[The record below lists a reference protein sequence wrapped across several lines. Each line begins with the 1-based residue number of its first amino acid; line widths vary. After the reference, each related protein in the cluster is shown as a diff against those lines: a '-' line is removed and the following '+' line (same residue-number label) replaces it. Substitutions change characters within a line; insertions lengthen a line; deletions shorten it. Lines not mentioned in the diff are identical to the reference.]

1 MIVRFSTRHGQL
13 TMLGEP
19 ARRLLMLGGHSGT
32 VPGAIL
38 AADLPTFLERLR
50 TGLATHG
57 NEVSPPPAPPPE
69 NPSESKDDDEPR
81 ERGVGLNARALPLID
96 MIETALARGSDLM
109 WDRA

>member
-19 ARRLLMLGGHSGT
+19 ARRLLVLGGHSGT

-38 AADLPTFLERLR
+38 AADLPTFLSRLR
-50 TGLATHG
+50 TGLETHG
-57 NEVSPPPAPPPE
+57 NEVSPPPAPPPDD
-69 NPSESKDDDEPR
+69 PSERKDDDEPR
-81 ERGVGLNARALPLID
+81 ERGISLHARALPVIG

>member
-1 MIVRFSTRHGQL
+1 MIVKFSTRHGQL

-19 ARRLLMLGGHSGT
+19 ARRLLSLGGHSGT

-38 AADLPTFLERLR
+38 SSDLPQFLVRLR
-50 TGLATHG
+50 EGLAMHG
-57 NEVSPPPAPPPE
+57 DEVSPPLAPIPDDLS
-69 NPSESKDDDEPR
+69 SEDEDAPR
-81 ERGVGLNARALPLID
+81 ERPVSLRTRALPVIE

>member
-19 ARRLLMLGGHSGT
+19 ARRLLVLGGHSGT

-38 AADLPTFLERLR
+38 AADLPAFLQRLR
-50 TGLATHG
+50 GGLAMHG
-57 NEVSPPPAPPPE
+57 DEVSPLPTPAPVE
-69 NPSESKDDDEPR
+69 PSESNDDDDPR
-81 ERGVGLNARALPLID
+81 ERGVSLHARALPVVD